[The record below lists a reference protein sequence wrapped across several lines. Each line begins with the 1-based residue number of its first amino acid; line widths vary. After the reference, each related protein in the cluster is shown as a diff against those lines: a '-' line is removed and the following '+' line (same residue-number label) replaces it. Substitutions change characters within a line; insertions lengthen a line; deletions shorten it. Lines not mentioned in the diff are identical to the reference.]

1 MRGKMAVLYI
11 LLVLIVLAGL
21 YILAVMPRRESKT
34 SLEPL
39 KTDYAHRGLFDA
51 DISENTM
58 PAFMAASRAGYGI
71 ELDIQLSADGE
82 VVVFHDDTL
91 ERLCGRPEK
100 VSDLTAAELS
110 WVGITGSCD
119 RIPLFEDVLA
129 RVDKDTPLLIELK
142 GYDVAL
148 CEKAAAMLD
157 DYDGYYCIESF
168 NPLLLNWFRKNR
180 PRCVRGQLTANLLRV
195 NKKGNFFVNL
205 IATPMLLNFLSR
217 PDFIA
222 SDIAWQNSLPV
233 KICTK
238 MFGAP
243 LFLWTVDTPEKYF
256 AAVGTADA
264 VIFQDIKPEPR
275 QKKAK

>member
-1 MRGKMAVLYI
+1 MAFLI
-11 LLVLIVLAGL
+11 IIIVLIALAGL
-21 YILAVMPRRESKT
+21 YLLAVKPRKEAKT

-39 KTDYAHRGLFDA
+39 KTDYAHRGLWDD
-51 DISENTM
+51 DIAENTM
-58 PAFMAASRAGYGI
+58 PAFMAADRAGYGI

-82 VVVFHDDTL
+82 IMVFHDDTL

-100 VSDLTAAELS
+100 VSDLTASELS

-119 RIPLFEDVLA
+119 RIPTFRDVLT
-129 RVDKDTPLLIELK
+129 RVGKDTPLLIELK
-142 GYDVAL
+142 GYDISL

-157 DYDGYYCIESF
+157 EYDGYFCIESF

-180 PRCVRGQLTANLLRV
+180 PRYVRGQLTTNLFRN

-222 SDIAWQNSLPV
+222 SDIEWQNSLPV
-233 KICTK
+233 RICTK
-238 MFGAP
+238 LFHAP
-243 LFLWTVDTPEKYF
+243 LFLWTIDTPEKY
-256 AAVGTADA
+256 ASARRTGQAM
-264 VIFQDIKPEPR
+264 IFQHITPEPR
-275 QKKAK
+275 SKGRK